1 MAIRTWRYGLTANI
15 VVFGVVSLLTD
26 FSSEMILPI
35 LPFYLIAA
43 LGANALIVGFIEGTA
58 DAVVAFM
65 KVVSGR
71 WSDVRGS
78 RKRFVEVGYGLSTVM
93 KILFPFAQSWPQF
106 FGLRIVERL
115 GKGVRDAP
123 RDALLTESTP
133 ADARGKAFG
142 FHRSMD
148 TAGAIIGPV
157 VTLVLLAVLIP
168 VWREVPA
175 YRLIILIA
183 ALPAAVSL
191 VFIGLVREPRRAAVP
206 QPRFRASLRTVPR
219 SLLLFIGIA
228 SVFSF
233 ADFSVAFLLLR
244 VTNVGET
251 SVIAILLYVVFNIV
265 YAIHA
270 FPAGILSDRVGRKP
284 VILVGYGAF
293 VAMGVLLAATPHIL
307 TLVLGFILY
316 GLSYGMAEG
325 TQRALVADLA
335 PKQAKATVL
344 GAYHTSVGFVKLA
357 SGIVA
362 GLLWVTPSL
371 TIHAGSFTLSFTL
384 GPAATFWFGAATAA
398 VAAALLLLWR
408 APARPSASGP
418 VPPRPA

>member
-1 MAIRTWRYGLTANI
+1 MAARTWRYGLTANI
-15 VVFGVVSLLTD
+15 VVLGVVSLLTD
-26 FSSEMILPI
+26 FSSEMIVPI
-35 LPFYLIAA
+35 LPFFLLTFPGTSA
-43 LGANALIVGFIEGTA
+43 LVVGFIEGTA

-71 WSDVRGS
+71 WSDVRGG
-78 RKRFVEVGYGLSTVM
+78 RKRFVEAGYGLSTVM
-93 KILFPFAQSWPQF
+93 KVLFPFAQSWPQF
-106 FGLRIVERL
+106 FGVRMVERL

-123 RDALLTESTP
+123 RDALLTESTLP
-133 ADARGKAFG
+133 ETRGKAFG

-148 TAGAIIGPV
+148 TAGAIIGPI
-157 VTLVLLAVLIP
+157 VTLVLLAVLLP
-168 VWREVPA
+168 TWTEVPT
-175 YRLIILIA
+175 YRLIFLIA

-191 VFIGLVREPRRAAVP
+191 VCIALVREPARAVVR

-219 SLLLFIGIA
+219 SLVLFIGIA

-233 ADFSVAFLLLR
+233 ANFSVAFLLLR

-251 SVIAILLYVVFNIV
+251 SVVAILLYVLFNIV
-265 YAIHA
+265 YAAHA

-335 PKQAKATVL
+335 PKESKATVL

-362 GLLWVTPSL
+362 GLLWVTPS
-371 TIHAGSFTLSFTL
+371 F
-384 GPAATFWFGAATAA
+384 GPAATFWFGAAMAA
-398 VAAALLLLWR
+398 VAAVLLLLWR
-408 APARPSASGP
+408 APVTSGASAPG
-418 VPPRPA
+418 PPRPA

>member
-1 MAIRTWRYGLTANI
+1 MRTWRYGLTANI
-15 VVFGVVSLLTD
+15 VVLGVVSLLTD
-26 FSSEMILPI
+26 FSSEMIVPI
-35 LPFYLIAA
+35 LPFFL
-43 LGANALIVGFIEGTA
+43 LTFPGANALVVGFIEGTA

-71 WSDVRGS
+71 WSDVRGG
-78 RKRFVEVGYGLSTVM
+78 RKRFVEAGYGLSTVM
-93 KILFPFAQSWPQF
+93 KVLFPFALSWPQF
-106 FGLRIVERL
+106 FGVRMVERL

-133 ADARGKAFG
+133 PETRGKAFG

-157 VTLVLLAVLIP
+157 ATLVLLAVLLP
-168 VWREVPA
+168 TWTEGPT

-191 VFIGLVREPRRAAVP
+191 VCIALLREPPRARLP
-206 QPRFRASLRTVPR
+206 SPRLRASLRTVPR
-219 SLLLFIGIA
+219 SLVLFLGIA

-244 VTNVGET
+244 VTDVGET
-251 SVIAILLYVVFNIV
+251 SAVAILLYVLFNIV
-265 YAIHA
+265 YAAHA

-293 VAMGVLLAATPHIL
+293 VAMGVLLAATPNLL
-307 TLVLGFILY
+307 TLALGFILY

-335 PKQAKATVL
+335 PKEAKATVL
-344 GAYHTSVGFVKLA
+344 GAYHTCVGTVKLA

-362 GLLWVTPSL
+362 GLLWVAV
-371 TIHAGSFTLSFTL
+371 I
-384 GPAATFWFGAATAA
+384 PAATFWFGAVVAA
-398 VAAALLLLWR
+398 VAAVLLLLWR
-408 APARPSASGP
+408 APATSSASGP
-418 VPPRPA
+418 APPRPA

>member
-1 MAIRTWRYGLTANI
+1 MAARTWRYGLTANI
-15 VVFGVVSLLTD
+15 LVLGVVSLLTD
-26 FSSEMILPI
+26 FSSEMIIPI

-71 WSDVRGS
+71 WSDVAGK

-93 KILFPFAQSWPQF
+93 KILFPFAAAWPQF
-106 FGLRIVERL
+106 FGMRVVERL

-157 VTLVLLAVLIP
+157 VTLALLALLLP
-168 VWREVPA
+168 TWGEAGA
-175 YRLIILIA
+175 YRLIILAA
-183 ALPAAVSL
+183 ALAAAVSFL
-191 VFIGLVREPRRAAVP
+191 CVSLVREPRRAAVR
-206 QPRFRASLRTVPR
+206 QPRLRVSLSRVPR
-219 SLLLFIGIA
+219 SLKLFIVIA
-228 SVFSF
+228 SAFSF

-244 VTNVGET
+244 VTNVGEAT
-251 SVIAILLYVVFNIV
+251 VVAILLYVLYNVV
-265 YAIHA
+265 YATNA

-284 VILVGYGAF
+284 VILVGYAAF
-293 VAMGVLLAATPHIL
+293 VVMAVLLAATPHIL
-307 TLVLGFILY
+307 ALVLGFILY

-335 PKQAKATVL
+335 PKESKATVL

-362 GLLWVTPSL
+362 GLLWVVV
-371 TIHAGSFTLSFTL
+371 A
-384 GPAATFWFGAATAA
+384 PAATFWFGAVVAA
-398 VAAALLLLWR
+398 MAAALL
-408 APARPSASGP
+408 
-418 VPPRPA
+418 

>member
-1 MAIRTWRYGLTANI
+1 
-15 VVFGVVSLLTD
+15 
-26 FSSEMILPI
+26 
-35 LPFYLIAA
+35 
-43 LGANALIVGFIEGTA
+43 
-58 DAVVAFM
+58 
-65 KVVSGR
+65 
-71 WSDVRGS
+71 
-78 RKRFVEVGYGLSTVM
+78 M
-93 KILFPFAQSWPQF
+93 KILFPFAQSWPGF

-157 VTLVLLAVLIP
+157 VTLVLLAVLIR

-206 QPRFRASLRTVPR
+206 QPRFRASLRSVPR
-219 SLLLFIGIA
+219 SLILFIGIA

-251 SVIAILLYVVFNIV
+251 SVIAILLYVVFNVV
-265 YAIHA
+265 YATYA
-270 FPAGILSDRVGRKP
+270 LPAGVLSGRVGRMP
-284 VILVGYGAF
+284 VILFGFGTF
-293 VAMGVLLAATPHIL
+293 VAMGVLLAAAPHIL
-307 TLVLGFILY
+307 PLGRGFILY
-316 GLSYGMAEG
+316 GLRMCG
-325 TQRALVADLA
+325 
-335 PKQAKATVL
+335 
-344 GAYHTSVGFVKLA
+344 
-357 SGIVA
+357 
-362 GLLWVTPSL
+362 
-371 TIHAGSFTLSFTL
+371 
-384 GPAATFWFGAATAA
+384 
-398 VAAALLLLWR
+398 VAAR
-408 APARPSASGP
+408 R
-418 VPPRPA
+418 

>member
-1 MAIRTWRYGLTANI
+1 MATRTWRYGLTANI

-93 KILFPFAQSWPQF
+93 KILFPFAQSWPHF

-157 VTLVLLAVLIP
+157 VTLVLLAILIP
-168 VWREVPA
+168 VWTEVPA

-191 VFIGLVREPRRAAVP
+191 VFIGLVREPRRVAVP
-206 QPRFRASLRTVPR
+206 QPRFRAS
-219 SLLLFIGIA
+219 
-228 SVFSF
+228 
-233 ADFSVAFLLLR
+233 
-244 VTNVGET
+244 
-251 SVIAILLYVVFNIV
+251 LLYVVFNIV

-293 VAMGVLLAATPHIL
+293 VAMGVLLAATPHVL

-335 PKQAKATVL
+335 PKEAKATVL
-344 GAYHTSVGFVKLA
+344 GAYYTCVGVVKLA
-357 SGIVA
+357 SGVVA
-362 GLLWVTPSL
+362 GLLWVVFL
-371 TIHAGSFTLSFTL
+371 
-384 GPAATFWFGAATAA
+384 PAATFWFGAATAA